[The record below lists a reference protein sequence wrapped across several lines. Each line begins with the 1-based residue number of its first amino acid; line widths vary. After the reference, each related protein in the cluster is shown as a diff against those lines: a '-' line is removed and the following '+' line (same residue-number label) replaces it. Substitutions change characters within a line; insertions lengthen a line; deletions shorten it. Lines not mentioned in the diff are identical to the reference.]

1 MESGAYVALSGAL
14 AMERRLE
21 IISNNIANVNTSGF
35 KAEKMAFEVVVP
47 EGSYSN
53 MPIPQADSNVSPL
66 AANHPFILDA
76 TFVDGGTTFIDF
88 SEGPLQKTDNPLHL
102 SLSGDGFFVLETP
115 EGTRYTR
122 SGGFVVSPEG
132 LVTTLEGHS
141 LQGEGGAIALGGGV
155 LNIDST
161 GNIEENGEAID
172 VLKIV
177 DFAKPYALRKDE
189 NGLYVADENVEEV
202 PVQGSVVMQGY
213 LELSNVSVIKEM
225 VSMIETT
232 RAYESYLKVL
242 QVYDDMEQQSN
253 KDIGSVK

>member
-1 MESGAYVALSGAL
+1 METGAYVALSGAL
-14 AMERRLE
+14 AMERRLD

-35 KAEKMAFEVVVP
+35 KAERMAFEVAVP

-66 AANHPFILDA
+66 AENHPFILDA
-76 TFVDGGTTFIDF
+76 TFVNGGTTVIDF

-102 SLSGDGFFVLETP
+102 SLKGDGFFVLETP
-115 EGTRYTR
+115 EGTKYTR
-122 SGGFVVSPEG
+122 SGSFIVSPEG

-141 LQGEGGAIALGGGV
+141 LQGEGGAITLGGGV

-161 GNIEENGEAID
+161 GNIEEDGEAVD
-172 VLKIV
+172 VVKIV
-177 DFAKPYALRKDE
+177 DFVKPYALKKDE
-189 NGLYVADENVEEV
+189 NGLYIADENVEEV
-202 PVQGSVVMQGY
+202 PVQGSMVMQGY

-232 RAYESYLKVL
+232 RAYESYLKAI
-242 QVYDDMEQQSN
+242 QAFDEFEQQLN
-253 KDIGSVK
+253 ELPA